1 MPSKATTVAKYL
13 AELPP
18 DRRQALAAVRKVILD
33 HLDEEFEEGMQYG
46 MIGYYVP
53 KSVYPQGYHCNPKE
67 PLPFA
72 MLGSQKSHMSL
83 HLMCLYVDGGPEKV
97 WFEKAWAKTGKK
109 LDMGKACVRFKKIE
123 DLALDVIGELFERVS
138 AKAYI
143 AQIER
148 VVATGSKAKAKAK
161 APARR
166 ERTA

>member
-18 DRRQALAAVRKVILD
+18 DRRRALAAVRKVILD

-72 MLGSQKSHMSL
+72 SLGSQKSHMSL
-83 HLMCLYVDGGPEKV
+83 HLMCLYVDGGPEKT
-97 WFEKAWAKTGKK
+97 WFEKAWAKSGKK
-109 LDMGKACVRFKKIE
+109 LDMGKACLRFKKVD
-123 DLALDVIGELFERVS
+123 DLALDVIGELFERVP

-148 VVATGSKAKAKAK
+148 VVATSRKSPAKKTQ
-161 APARR
+161 ARR
-166 ERTA
+166 EKSV